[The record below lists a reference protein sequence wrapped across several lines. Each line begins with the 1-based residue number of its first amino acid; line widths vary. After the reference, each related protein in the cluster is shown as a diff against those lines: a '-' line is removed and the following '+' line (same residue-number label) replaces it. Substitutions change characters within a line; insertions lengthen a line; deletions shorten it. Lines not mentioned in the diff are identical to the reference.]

1 MAADTNEQKYRRL
14 IDEGFNKGNLAAV
27 DEIVSADLKEHENMP
42 PGITPG
48 LEGLKI
54 LITGMRAGFPDQKST
69 IEDIAVDGDKIW
81 SRIVI
86 RATNTGPFM
95 GMPPTGKRVTV
106 DVMDLCRFS
115 GGKIVEHWGLTDNLS
130 MMQQLGAIPAPGE
143 AAQARH

>member
-1 MAADTNEQKYRRL
+1 
-14 IDEGFNKGNLAAV
+14 
-27 DEIVSADLKEHENMP
+27 
-42 PGITPG
+42 
-48 LEGLKI
+48 
-54 LITGMRAGFPDQKST
+54 
-69 IEDIAVDGDKIW
+69 
-81 SRIVI
+81 
-86 RATNTGPFM
+86 M